1 MAVIFRALKW
11 RPGSPNCASG
21 ILPFP
26 LSNSRSTG
34 LLRGSHGHW
43 CLDGVGNEAPFVG
56 EVVEPLFIGWRGQ
69 PLATVSDFR
78 VKSDLTHP
86 SRAALVL
93 AGHADRL
100 VVVAVHLEALS

>member
-1 MAVIFRALKW
+1 MAVIFRAPKW

-21 ILPFP
+21 ILPCP

-34 LLRGSHGHW
+34 LLRGSHRHLGF
-43 CLDGVGNEAPFVG
+43 DGVGNEALFVG
-56 EVVEPLFIGWRGQ
+56 QVVEPLLIGWHGQ
-69 PLATVSDFR
+69 PLAAISDLR

-86 SRAALVL
+86 SRAALIF
-93 AGHADRL
+93 ARHADRF